1 MQTRRA
7 PRVARVDAAER
18 VEPCSRACGAGGE
31 PLNSADVRELRRV
44 VAENRRLE
52 ERCTRFEAE
61 RDAARGELKV
71 ISMHVLAISS
81 WLNACTVHRTQPQ
94 P

>member
-1 MQTRRA
+1 MQMRRA
-7 PRVARVDAAER
+7 PRVARVDCR
-18 VEPCSRACGAGGE
+18 RACGPPAHAHAGAGGE
-31 PLNSADVRELRRV
+31 PLNWADVRELRRV

-71 ISMHVLAISS
+71 ISMRVRASS
-81 WLNACTVHRTQPQ
+81 GTTLNSKP
-94 P
+94 

>member
-1 MQTRRA
+1 
-7 PRVARVDAAER
+7 
-18 VEPCSRACGAGGE
+18 
-31 PLNSADVRELRRV
+31 LNSADVRELRRV

-71 ISMHVLAISS
+71 ISLRVRASS
-81 WLNACTVHRTQPQ
+81 GCGCVFHPAPHPATTLNSKP
-94 P
+94 

>member
-1 MQTRRA
+1 M
-7 PRVARVDAAER
+7 
-18 VEPCSRACGAGGE
+18 
-31 PLNSADVRELRRV
+31 NWADVRELRRV

-71 ISMHVLAISS
+71 ISMRVRASS
-81 WLNACTVHRTQPQ
+81 GTTLNSKP
-94 P
+94 